1 MSHSNIDKEEIEEE
15 EMEEEEYEEEFRKI
29 IKNLLIAV
37 RAILQVLQ
45 ELMVNMYNNQV
56 QHPLSRRP
64 KTSIGYDYVHRI
76 STSVFSS
83 FSRCPLSSSRF
94 FRSRS

>member
-15 EMEEEEYEEEFRKI
+15 EMEEEEYEEELREK

-56 QHPLSRRP
+56 HILYLDDQKRQLD
-64 KTSIGYDYVHRI
+64 TIMYTEY
-76 STSVFSS
+76 
-83 FSRCPLSSSRF
+83 
-94 FRSRS
+94 

>member
-15 EMEEEEYEEEFRKI
+15 EMEEEEYEEELREK

-56 QHPLSRRP
+56 QHPLSR
-64 KTSIGYDYVHRI
+64 
-76 STSVFSS
+76 
-83 FSRCPLSSSRF
+83 
-94 FRSRS
+94 

>member
-15 EMEEEEYEEEFRKI
+15 EMEEEEYEEELREK

-76 STSVFSS
+76 LNEEPTN
-83 FSRCPLSSSRF
+83 
-94 FRSRS
+94 FR

>member
-1 MSHSNIDKEEIEEE
+1 
-15 EMEEEEYEEEFRKI
+15 MEEEEYEEELREK

-76 STSVFSS
+76 LNEEPTKHCCRIQDLFVLKRCLQHFYLRSVKI
-83 FSRCPLSSSRF
+83 LDIV
-94 FRSRS
+94 